1 LNRRC
6 GGGYVGT
13 IITETMMRLPLLA
26 AALIALATTPAAQ
39 ADEITVFAAA
49 SLKTALDQI
58 AADWQQSHGDKVVIS
73 YAGSS
78 KLAKQ
83 IQEGAPADLFISAST
98 DWMDAVEKSGDI
110 DPATREDL
118 LGNTLVL
125 VGHGTP
131 AAGEIAQLPQLLG
144 QDKLAMA
151 LVDSVPAGQYG
162 KEALQK
168 LGLWDKLQGQVAQA
182 DDVRAALKLV
192 ATGEAPLGIV
202 YRSDAVAEKGVGVI
216 ATFPEDSH
224 APITYPAAVTKAAD
238 TPEAAAFLK
247 SLKSEPARG
256 IFQAQG
262 FSVAP

>member
-1 LNRRC
+1 
-6 GGGYVGT
+6 
-13 IITETMMRLPLLA
+13 MRLSLFA
-26 AALIALATTPAAQ
+26 AALIAFTPAAH

-58 AADWQQSHGDKVVIS
+58 AADWQKAHGDTVVIS

-83 IQEGAPADLFISAST
+83 IQEGAPADLFISASS

-110 DPATREDL
+110 DTATREDL

-125 VGHGTP
+125 VGHGSP
-131 AAGEIAQLPQLLG
+131 AAGAVADLPKLLG
-144 QDKLAMA
+144 DGKLAMA

-162 KEALQK
+162 KQALEK
-168 LGLWDKLQGQVAQA
+168 LGLWSTVESHVAQA

-202 YRSDAVAEKGVGVI
+202 YGSDAVAEKGVGVV
-216 ATFPEDSH
+216 ATFPADSH
-224 APITYPAAVTKAAD
+224 TPITYPAAVTKSAD

-247 SLKSEPARG
+247 ALKAEPARG
-256 IFQAQG
+256 IFEAQG
-262 FSVAP
+262 FTVTQ